1 MTGGAKVTW
10 VSATLL
16 VIGFAALLV
25 IVFMT
30 FRLVERAQIDLSTAG
45 SERNLAATAVQMR
58 NGFLA
63 AESSQRGYIAT
74 GNEIYLA
81 PYSSGKVQANQALK
95 NLVSLMRP
103 SQKTSPATERLIFLA
118 SEKFQEMDATIT
130 LKRQGGDA
138 EALALLRSNRGK
150 ALMDEAN
157 VFISS
162 LIRTADAGIADG
174 ETRQKAGLFDLR
186 RIVLAS
192 AALILAVVVA
202 TYGMITAFTR
212 RLGRAHDEVA
222 LLNSDLERRVQHRTS
237 ELSVARD
244 RAELLLAEVNHRVA
258 NSLAL
263 VASMVGLQSRSA
275 ESAETKVALSE
286 TQARITAVALVHKKL
301 YLSGDVHS
309 VALEEFLASLL
320 QQVEVSMRDAGHTA
334 SLKAELAS
342 LKMPTDK
349 SVSVGVIAAE
359 WVTNAFKYAYP
370 AASGEIRVFL
380 KHVGQGR
387 AELVVEDDGVGFQA
401 DQRPQG
407 TGLGTKLVS
416 ALAAS
421 LGASVDYIDRRP
433 GLSARLTLP
442 SN

>member
-1 MTGGAKVTW
+1 VTGGAKVTW

-45 SERNLAATAVQMR
+45 TERNLAATAVQLR
-58 NGFLA
+58 YGFIA
-63 AESSQRGYIAT
+63 AESSQRGYIVT

-81 PYSSGKVQANQALK
+81 PYSSAKSQANQALTK
-95 NLVSLMRP
+95 LLSLMEP
-103 SQKTSPATERLIFLA
+103 SQKTSAATGRLVLLVD
-118 SEKFQEMDATIT
+118 EKFEEMDETIT
-130 LKRQGGDA
+130 LKGQGDDA

-150 ALMDEAN
+150 ALMDEAR

-162 LIRTADAGIADG
+162 LIRTADSAIADG
-174 ETRQKAGLFDLR
+174 ESRQKAGLLDLR
-186 RIVLAS
+186 RIVLAA
-192 AALILAVVVA
+192 AALILAVVAA
-202 TYGMITAFTR
+202 TYGIITAFTR
-212 RLGRAHDEVA
+212 RLARANREVA

-275 ESAETKVALSE
+275 ESAETRMALTE

-301 YLSGDVHS
+301 YVSGDVHS

-334 SLKAELAS
+334 SLKAQLVPV
-342 LKMPTDK
+342 KMPTDK

-370 AASGEIRVFL
+370 AAHGEIRVIL
-380 KHVGQGR
+380 KHDDQGH

-421 LGASVDYIDRRP
+421 LGASVDYRDRRP
-433 GLSARLTLP
+433 GLSARLRLP